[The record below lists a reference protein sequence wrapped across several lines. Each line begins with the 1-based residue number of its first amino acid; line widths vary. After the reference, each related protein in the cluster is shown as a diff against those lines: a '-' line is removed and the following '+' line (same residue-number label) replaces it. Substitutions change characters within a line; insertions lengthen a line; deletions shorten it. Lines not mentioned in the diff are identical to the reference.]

1 MSLIRWEPIRNFENL
16 FDRYTRTLGA
26 PLSNDL
32 DLITTGDWAP
42 RIDICEGDTELII
55 NAEIPDVKKE
65 DVKVSVDEGVLTIQ
79 GEKKQE
85 KEDLNKR
92 YYRTERYYGKFMR
105 SFTLPNNVDESH
117 INASFKNGMLSLHI
131 PKTGEVKHQAIEVK
145 LD

>member
-65 DVKVSVDEGVLTIQ
+65 D
-79 GEKKQE
+79 
-85 KEDLNKR
+85 LNKR